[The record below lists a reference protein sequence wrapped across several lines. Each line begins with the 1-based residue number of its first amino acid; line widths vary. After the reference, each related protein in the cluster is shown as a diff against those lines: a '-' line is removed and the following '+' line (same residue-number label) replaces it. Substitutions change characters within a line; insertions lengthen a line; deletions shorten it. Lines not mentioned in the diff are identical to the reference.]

1 LKFIKPILITAVIA
15 AFMLLVYYS
24 WVKSHVVTHGFAS
37 YYTSSKMLATG
48 GDIALSYDTAYF
60 FSKMNE
66 YGFGNVKDLANLP
79 TGSLMVL
86 PYTVL
91 DPVNAKVMWNIS
103 SIIFLLFSLLFLLK
117 AFEIRINSIT
127 SLILILITLLYYPLY
142 YNMIYGQ
149 AYALLLLLSSIA
161 VYGFSKKND
170 YLLGISIALL
180 ILFKGY
186 GLFPLAALLLL
197 NKRKVFII
205 TSLFTAALFLLTLP
219 LFGITAW
226 KLFYSNIFPLVC
238 FSKYAS
244 NSAYQTFNS
253 LFGHL
258 FSYNAE
264 TNPYA
269 FAHIQQKYIY
279 YFLQAAGLILLYFF
293 IQKNPYKMKQDMPAD
308 MFSVN
313 FELLIF
319 TASFAFNVIFAP
331 VAEDHHSLL
340 YLPLLLFLLSILF
353 SKQIKS
359 RMNSFFMTAAV
370 LLLCFPVPFRALQN
384 SNFPVYLLSYPR
396 LYGAVLLVIIA
407 YSVLSFHSIKIYR
420 HEIS

>member
-1 LKFIKPILITAVIA
+1 
-15 AFMLLVYYS
+15 MLTQGS
-24 WVKSHVVTHGFAS
+24 EMTMA
-37 YYTSSKMLATG
+37 
-48 GDIALSYDTAYF
+48 YDTAYF
-60 FSKMNE
+60 FSKMQEN
-66 YGFGNVKDLANLP
+66 GFGNVKDLANLP
-79 TGSLMVL
+79 TGSFMVL
-86 PYTVL
+86 PYTAFG
-91 DPVNAKVMWNIS
+91 PVKAKIMWNAS
-103 SIIFLLFSLLFLLK
+103 SILFIVFSLIFLFK

-149 AYALLLLLSSIA
+149 AYALLILLASIA

-180 ILFKGY
+180 IIFKGY

-197 NKRKVFII
+197 NKRKAFIV
-205 TSLFTAALFLLTLP
+205 TSLIAAGLFLLTLP
-219 LFGITAW
+219 LFGITVW

-238 FSKYAS
+238 FSNYAS

-258 FSYNAE
+258 FSYNAV
-264 TNPYA
+264 TNPFA
-269 FAHIQQKYIY
+269 FANLPQQYIY
-279 YFLQAAGLILLYFF
+279 YFLQAAGLVLLYFF
-293 IQKNPYKMKQDMPAD
+293 VQKSPHKKEQDLLID
-308 MFSVN
+308 VFSIN

-340 YLPLLLFLLSILF
+340 YLPLMLFLLNILF
-353 SKQIKS
+353 SKNIKS
-359 RMNSFFMTAAV
+359 KMYLFFMTAVV
-370 LLLCFPVPFRALQN
+370 LLLCLPIPFRALQN

-396 LYGAVLLVIIA
+396 LYGAVILILIA
-407 YSVLSFHSIKIYR
+407 YRVLSFKPVINKFSINHNLHDIPSP
-420 HEIS
+420 EGA